1 MVNTDCL
8 HIGGVYHR
16 GMPKLWTGTLEAHR
30 REVRAA
36 VIAATTAL
44 VADHGLRGVTMSR
57 IAAEAGIGRATLY
70 KYFPDVDTILNEWH
84 QDQVADHLTQLQAIR
99 SHPGTARDRLAKV
112 LEAFAHMTRAAS
124 QHSAAP
130 DLVASL
136 HAGDQLSK
144 PETELRELLTGLID
158 EGIEASELRDDV
170 PPAELALYCLNAAA
184 GARYAETQ
192 AAVRRLLD
200 VAMTGL
206 VRTARD

>member
-1 MVNTDCL
+1 
-8 HIGGVYHR
+8 
-16 GMPKLWTGTLEAHR
+16 MPKLWTGTIEAHR
-30 REVRAA
+30 REVRTA

-70 KYFPDVDTILNEWH
+70 KYFPDVETILGEWH
-84 QDQVADHLTQLQAIR
+84 QDQVAEHLAQLQAIR
-99 SHPGTARDRLAKV
+99 SQPGTARDRLTKV

-124 QHSAAP
+124 AHSATP

-144 PETELRELLTGLID
+144 PETELRELLTRLID
-158 EGIEASELRDDV
+158 EGIEAGELRDDV
-170 PPAELALYCLNAAA
+170 PPSELALYCLNAAA
-184 GARYAETQ
+184 GARYAESQ
-192 AAVRRLLD
+192 AAVRRMLD

-206 VRTARD
+206 VKTARD

>member
-1 MVNTDCL
+1 M
-8 HIGGVYHR
+8 IQGV
-16 GMPKLWTGTLEAHR
+16 PKLWTETIEAHR

-70 KYFPDVDTILNEWH
+70 KYFPDVETILGEWH

-99 SHPGTARDRLAKV
+99 SHAGTARDRLAKV

-124 QHSAAP
+124 QHGGAAP

-136 HAGDQLSK
+136 HAGDRLSK

-158 EGIEASELRDDV
+158 EGVEAGDLRDDV
-170 PPAELALYCLNAAA
+170 PPTELALYCLNAAA
-184 GARYAETQ
+184 GARYAESK
-192 AAVRRLLD
+192 AAVSRMLD

-206 VRTARD
+206 GRNARD